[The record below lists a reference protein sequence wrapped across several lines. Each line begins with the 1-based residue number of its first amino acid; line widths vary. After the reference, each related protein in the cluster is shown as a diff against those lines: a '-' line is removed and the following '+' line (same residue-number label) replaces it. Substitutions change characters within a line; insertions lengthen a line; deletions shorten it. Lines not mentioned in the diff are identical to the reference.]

1 VSAVIAF
8 ALENWKA
15 LLGAAVALVLVGLLA
30 IARIELAGARAAVVT
45 AKADLVSMTAQRD
58 VAVRAAQQN
67 ADSLRQVT
75 SDKADSDRR
84 LAIAAADL
92 AQASADRART
102 VTTIREEIAH
112 AATPNDCAPAPALR
126 AAHAGARRLLDQAR
140 AASGRP

>member
-1 VSAVIAF
+1 MSAVIAF